1 MLNPE
6 PAGGDVSA
14 SFGQPLDQ
22 VVSVRGS
29 RARLGLLIPPIE
41 DLDAIRATVGKFLGI
56 LTTESLLIGVITNVS
71 IEAPVCA
78 EEPGCQ
84 STADLDLIGEIKH
97 SAAPAR
103 VFQRGVTSYPAIGDP
118 VLAVGARELRLVY
131 NDASGSAIGIVTC
144 SRTAASPLTSISTT
158 CSPKRCA

>member
-71 IEAPVCA
+71 IEAPY
-78 EEPGCQ
+78 
-84 STADLDLIGEIKH
+84 
-97 SAAPAR
+97 AR
-103 VFQRGVTSYPAIGDP
+103 RSRV
-118 VLAVGARELRLVY
+118 
-131 NDASGSAIGIVTC
+131 ASRPRI
-144 SRTAASPLTSISTT
+144 SI
-158 CSPKRCA
+158 